1 MYLVIQLGDTL
12 ISSFSGTWVSKI
24 SEGIADAD
32 VKRDLVCCWSNST
45 LGLLRANGRC
55 ITCDSAFLLLL

>member
-12 ISSFSGTWVSKI
+12 ISSFSVTWVSKI

-32 VKRDLVCCWSNST
+32 VKRET
-45 LGLLRANGRC
+45 LFVVGLTQRSGSSGQTAGV
-55 ITCDSAFLLLL
+55 